1 MHPRFHHAEKITL
14 KVDGEEDEVIDLKYE
29 GNGYVHEI
37 SEVNRCVLNAQT
49 ESEKHSHARSI
60 ELSELLD
67 RVKDGIG
74 LSY

>member
-1 MHPRFHHAEKITL
+1 
-14 KVDGEEDEVIDLKYE
+14 VIDLKYE